1 MSEKRH
7 KNGPKMQNFA
17 PLGDHLFDATLRPTS
32 KSRGARSLRSP
43 ARFAR
48 EGLPWISRWASVTYY
63 FSYGIPYAL

>member
-32 KSRGARSLRSP
+32 KSREPAPFGRLLAALARGPPGFLDGAWCSIEKEVRNCN
-43 ARFAR
+43 F
-48 EGLPWISRWASVTYY
+48 
-63 FSYGIPYAL
+63 